1 MGIIFNKDVSFMKL
15 DKKLQN
21 MCGVFDKAVNIEVNC
36 TSAFRTPEENAK
48 VGGVSNSSHLKG
60 YAIDLA
66 CTDSSTRFKI
76 VFGALA
82 SGFKRIG
89 IGKTHVHLDIDPDK
103 AQDIIFF
110 DNMTL

>member
-1 MGIIFNKDVSFMKL
+1 MALKFNQGVNFIKL
-15 DKKLQN
+15 DKSVYN
-21 MCGVFDKAVNIEVNC
+21 MCTTLGKAVDIDIFC
-36 TSAFRTPEENAK
+36 TSAYRTPEENAK
-48 VGGVSNSSHLKG
+48 IGGISNSSHLKG
-60 YAIDLA
+60 LA
-66 CTDSSTRFKI
+66 VDISCLDSATRFKV

-103 AQDIIFF
+103 PQDIIFF